1 MHVHIYCLCICMHI
15 FMTYSCYYS
24 LANEV
29 AKGYSN
35 ATVCP
40 SFLPSVHPS
49 FHSILVNT
57 LGSGESG
64 ALLIFKVKG
73 HQVKFLPQHPCGH

>member
-1 MHVHIYCLCICMHI
+1 MCIYIVSICMHI

-40 SFLPSVHPS
+40 SFRP
-49 FHSILVNT
+49 SILVNT